1 MRISEK
7 DFSDLRAKILE
18 AVDLSRRMDDE
29 EVSRLIEEQVGDF
42 AYRHMCT
49 MQERQE
55 LEQALFYSMRKL
67 DVLQELLEDDTITEI
82 MVNGADR
89 IFFEKGGHLYE
100 SDKHFSSKEKL
111 GDVIQQIAG
120 YSNRMV
126 NEASPIVDAR
136 LADGS
141 RVNIVLEPV
150 SIDGAAISIRKFPK
164 EPIHMEELIRW
175 GTISGEAAE
184 FLEQLVIAGYN
195 IFISGGT
202 SSGKTTF
209 LNALSQYIPREE
221 RIITIEDSAELQLLD
236 KPNLVRLETRNA
248 NTDGVRAITIRD
260 LIKTALRMRPE
271 RIIIGECRGAEALD
285 MLQAMNTGHDGSLS
299 TGHAN
304 SCADMLSRLEMMVC
318 MGMDL
323 PISAI
328 RSQIASAI
336 DILVHLGRLR
346 DGSRHVLS
354 IAEVRGMTAG
364 EVEIKELFGYRE
376 EAFDTRGKG
385 KLIRIEDLQDK
396 EKLLRAGMLQKE
408 KPLEVG

>member
-1 MRISEK
+1 
-7 DFSDLRAKILE
+7 
-18 AVDLSRRMDDE
+18 
-29 EVSRLIEEQVGDF
+29 
-42 AYRHMCT
+42 
-49 MQERQE
+49 
-55 LEQALFYSMRKL
+55 
-67 DVLQELLEDDTITEI
+67 
-82 MVNGADR
+82 
-89 IFFEKGGHLYE
+89 
-100 SDKHFSSKEKL
+100 
-111 GDVIQQIAG
+111 
-120 YSNRMV
+120 
-126 NEASPIVDAR
+126 
-136 LADGS
+136 
-141 RVNIVLEPV
+141 
-150 SIDGAAISIRKFPK
+150 
-164 EPIHMEELIRW
+164 
-175 GTISGEAAE
+175 
-184 FLEQLVIAGYN
+184 
-195 IFISGGT
+195 
-202 SSGKTTF
+202 
-209 LNALSQYIPREE
+209 
-221 RIITIEDSAELQLLD
+221 
-236 KPNLVRLETRNA
+236 
-248 NTDGVRAITIRD
+248 
-260 LIKTALRMRPE
+260 
-271 RIIIGECRGAEALD
+271 